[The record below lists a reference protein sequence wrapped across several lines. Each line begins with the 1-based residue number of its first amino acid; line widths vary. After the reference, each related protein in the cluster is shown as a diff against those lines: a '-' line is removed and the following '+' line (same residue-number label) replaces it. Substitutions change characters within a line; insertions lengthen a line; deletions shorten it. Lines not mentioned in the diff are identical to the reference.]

1 MKNYDNNDEVLLKQH
16 TGQSGDDDDHQ
27 YVRFRQIKFNVSPV
41 EFEKLIE
48 NYNKSPQKNIA
59 SYCREKA
66 LSKPGRIINLS
77 EIKKLFSQNMYFLQ
91 KTSSNINQIA
101 KKVNTIKSDYPE
113 LIEDLI
119 FEIEEIKRI
128 KIELLKKITGQE

>member
-1 MKNYDNNDEVLLKQH
+1 MKNYDNNDEILLKQH

-77 EIKKLFSQNMYFLQ
+77 EIKKFIFSQTTLIADFYIQQ
-91 KTSSNINQIA
+91 KG
-101 KKVNTIKSDYPE
+101 SDIS
-113 LIEDLI
+113 LSLT
-119 FEIEEIKRI
+119 F
-128 KIELLKKITGQE
+128 